1 MRQTVFWMLIASV
14 FLFAGNLLPLPIDS
28 SANHIVFPAGNV
40 SFSPFLHKLDS
51 LIYTK
56 QGNVNILHLGG
67 SHIQADVFSNR
78 IRSRL
83 IRDIPLPAASRG
95 FVFPFT
101 AANSNTPISYASRKR
116 GHFKWERSAFK
127 NRKKPLG
134 LMGFQVTTIDPDAEI
149 RIALDTRIP
158 NEKIWSFTKIR
169 LFGFSAD
176 SIEPV
181 LQLEENGKRYA
192 GKHDPFSGSF
202 TFEIP
207 RKADSLV
214 FTFPW
219 KNSAA
224 ELAIRD
230 TLGKLDSLGREALF
244 ADSNFYKN
252 LPTFT
257 LTGIFLSDSLPG
269 LTYNSIGVNGAG
281 LEAYLSLQDLERDL
295 DFSPP
300 DLVIFSIGIND
311 ANVENFDSELFK
323 ARYDTLIYR
332 IRKVSPKA
340 ALLFMSNNDSY
351 FTKTNK
357 PNKNGEKVAQANFEL
372 AKKYKGG
379 FWNMYKVMGG
389 FQSID
394 SWVAADYAKKDR
406 VHFKNSGYELLG
418 DLFFDALREV
428 IFPDSAFL
436 KSMEKKR

>member
-1 MRQTVFWMLIASV
+1 MTRIVFWILTACAISLADKV
-14 FLFAGNLLPLPIDS
+14 NLPIDS
-28 SANHIVFPAGNV
+28 SANHIVFPAGNA

-51 LIYTK
+51 LIHTK
-56 QGNVNILHLGG
+56 RGNVNILHLGG

-116 GHFKWERSAFK
+116 GRFKWERSAIK
-127 NRKKPLG
+127 NREKPLG
-134 LMGFQVTTIDPDAEI
+134 LLGFQVTTIDPDAEI
-149 RIALDTRIP
+149 RIVLDSRIP
-158 NEKIWSFTKIR
+158 NEKIWSFTKVR

-181 LQLEENGKRYA
+181 LRLEENGVRHVGKR
-192 GKHDPFSGSF
+192 DSVSGSF
-202 TFEIP
+202 VFDIS
-207 RKADSLV
+207 RKADSLI
-214 FTFPW
+214 FSFPW
-219 KNSAA
+219 KDSAVEHA
-224 ELAIRD
+224 WRD
-230 TLGKLDSLGREALF
+230 TLARLDSLGKEALF
-244 ADSNFYKN
+244 ADTAFCRKI
-252 LPTFT
+252 PKFT
-257 LTGIFLSDSLPG
+257 LTGIFLSDSVSG

-311 ANVENFDSELFK
+311 ANVANFDSEQFK

-332 IRKVSPKA
+332 IRKVSPRA

-357 PNKNGEKVAQANFEL
+357 PNKNGELVAQATFEL
-372 AKKYKGG
+372 AKKYRGG

-389 FQSID
+389 FQSMD
-394 SWVAADYAKKDR
+394 SWVTADYAKKDH

-418 DLFFDALREV
+418 DLFFEALREV
-428 IFPDSAFL
+428 IFPDSAH
-436 KSMEKKR
+436 SRPTEKKR

>member
-1 MRQTVFWMLIASV
+1 MKQIAFWILVACTLSIADKV
-14 FLFAGNLLPLPIDS
+14 RLPIDS
-28 SANHIVFPAGNV
+28 SANHIVFPAGNS

-51 LIYTK
+51 LIYTR
-56 QGNVNILHLGG
+56 QGNINILHLGG

-83 IRDIPLPAASRG
+83 VRDIPLPAASRG

-116 GHFKWERSAFK
+116 GRFQWERSAIR
-127 NRKKPLG
+127 NREKPLG
-134 LMGFQVTTIDPDAEI
+134 LMGFQVTTVDPDAEI
-149 RIALDTRIP
+149 RIVLDSRIP
-158 NEKIWSFTKIR
+158 NEKMWRFTKVR

-176 SIEPV
+176 SIEPI
-181 LQLEENGKRYA
+181 LQLEENGVRQA
-192 GKHDPFSGSF
+192 GKRDSVSGSF
-202 TFEIP
+202 VFEIS
-207 RKADSLV
+207 RRADSLI
-214 FTFPW
+214 FRFPW
-219 KNSAA
+219 KNPAEEAA
-224 ELAIRD
+224 WRD
-230 TLGKLDSLGREALF
+230 TLARLDSLGKEALF
-244 ADSNFYKN
+244 ADTAFCRKI
-252 LPTFT
+252 PKFT
-257 LTGIFLSDSLPG
+257 LTGIFLSDSVSG

-311 ANVENFDSELFK
+311 ANVASFDSELFK

-351 FTKTNK
+351 FTKTNR
-357 PNKNGEKVAQANFEL
+357 PNKNGELVAQATFEL

-379 FWNMYKVMGG
+379 FWDMYRIMGG
-389 FQSID
+389 FQSMD

-428 IFPDSAFL
+428 IFPDSAF
-436 KSMEKKR
+436 SRPAEKKR

>member
-1 MRQTVFWMLIASV
+1 MMKIVFWIPFFCAY
-14 FLFAGNLLPLPIDS
+14 LFAGNVSLPIDS
-28 SANHIVFPAGNV
+28 SANHIVFPAGNA

-56 QGNVNILHLGG
+56 QGNINILHLGG

-127 NRKKPLG
+127 KRKKPLG
-134 LMGFQVTTIDPDAEI
+134 LMGFQITTIDPDAEI

-158 NEKIWSFTKIR
+158 DEKFWSFTKVR
-169 LFGFSAD
+169 LFGFSPD

-181 LQLEENGKRYA
+181 LQLEESGKRYA
-192 GKHDPFSGSF
+192 GKHDSISGSF
-202 TFEIP
+202 IFETS
-207 RKADSLV
+207 RKADSLI

-224 ELAIRD
+224 ELALRD
-230 TLGKLDSLGREALF
+230 TLGKLDSLGKEALF
-244 ADSNFYKN
+244 ADSSFYKN
-252 LPTFT
+252 IPTFT

-323 ARYDTLIYR
+323 ARYDTLIY
-332 IRKVSPKA
+332 SPKA

-351 FTKTNK
+351 LTKTNK

-418 DLFFDALREV
+418 DLFFDALREI
-428 IFPDSAFL
+428 IFPDSTLL
-436 KSMEKKR
+436 KPAENKR